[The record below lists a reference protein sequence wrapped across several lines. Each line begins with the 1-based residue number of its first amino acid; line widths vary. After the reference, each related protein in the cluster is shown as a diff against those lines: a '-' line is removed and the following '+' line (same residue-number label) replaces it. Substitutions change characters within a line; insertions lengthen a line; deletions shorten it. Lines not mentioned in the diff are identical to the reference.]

1 MWSSVASAVNFTA
14 AILLVAVST
23 YAVLSPKVHDG
34 VVIKLGLIFVALGA
48 GGLASALYNGLDLK
62 DIHALTHSTLL
73 LNIGLLIVIIGG
85 VLRLR
90 TPATCERRRRVSD
103 LVPLDEAPAST
114 PNTR

>member
-34 VVIKLGLIFVALGA
+34 VVVKLGLILVALGA
-48 GGLASALYNGLDLK
+48 GGLASALYNGLDTQ
-62 DIHALTHSTLL
+62 DIRALTHSTLM

-90 TPATCERRRRVSD
+90 APGVGRRRRVSD
-103 LVPLDEAPAST
+103 FVPLDEQSNGT
-114 PNTR
+114 FNSR